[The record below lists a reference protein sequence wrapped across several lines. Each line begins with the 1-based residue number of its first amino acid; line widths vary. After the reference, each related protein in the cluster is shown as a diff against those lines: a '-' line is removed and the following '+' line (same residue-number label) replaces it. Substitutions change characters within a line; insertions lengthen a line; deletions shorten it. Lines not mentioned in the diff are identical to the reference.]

1 MTLGALS
8 FVFPW
13 VLTALAVLPLV
24 WLLLR
29 VTPPA
34 ARRLSFP
41 AIRLLFGLTSPEKS
55 AARTPWWLML
65 LRLICIGLII
75 VALAEPVLNLRQA
88 MRQSPLVVLVD
99 DGWAAAAQWT
109 QRQAAL
115 VRVLESAARDNRP
128 VMMVTTTPTQS
139 STPAALSYTPAADA
153 LNVARGL
160 TAKPWSTNRT
170 TLLERLKA
178 TAVRPPAEAI
188 WIADGVASTADKEIA
203 EYLQRLGRLTVL
215 TAPQLSGP
223 YVLGPA
229 NRVPEG
235 DENVIEVTV
244 RRPAA
249 SIENPVTTGVLA
261 LDNAGRTVAR
271 TDANFEEGESVTTAR
286 FTVPTT
292 LGNRMA
298 RLSIDGVSGAAGV
311 YLLDDRWTRRPVGVV
326 SDNPDGIITPLLEDG
341 FYVSQAL
348 LPYAEVR
355 NGPLGTL
362 LERDLAVVIL
372 ASGNRVSEPEV
383 TVLDPWLEQGGVLV
397 RFSGPTLDGNVDPLL
412 PVRLR
417 GGGRTFGGTMS
428 WTEPVGMAAFPDT
441 GPFAGLPVPNDVLV
455 STQVLAEPSPGLTD
469 RTWARLSDGT
479 PLVTAERRG
488 QGWIILFHVTAT
500 PDWSS
505 LPLSGVMVDMLR
517 RILDLSRGVNEA
529 SSALPPSLP
538 ARDVLNGAGQLITPP
553 PNVVALSRD
562 EIRDPDIGPDHPP
575 GYYGPGTTKIAVN
588 LGPSIGP
595 MTTQESWP
603 ANVNVSGFETVAAER
618 TLKPWL
624 LLAALCLFIF
634 DFIISLFL
642 RGLVSFEP
650 LRRLGT
656 KSAAPA
662 SLCIVL
668 AAQLT
673 LGLGLVVGLVVGLG
687 PNPALS
693 AEGEIDPATIDAV
706 LQTRLAYVQTGRA
719 NVDRVSAQ
727 GLGSLTD
734 VLAARTSAEMAAPTA
749 VDPEADELFP
759 YPVVYWRVIPGQA
772 PPSEQAAARINDYL
786 GRGGVM
792 VFDAPDQIGA
802 NEDSAGAQA
811 GQALNSILLRLNVS
825 SLAPVPENHVLRRS
839 FYLLPD
845 LPGRYTG
852 APVYIERGSVNN
864 DGVSSIIVG
873 SHDWAAAW
881 ARDPRGLPINPVVP
895 GGERQREWSYRF
907 GVNLVMYALT
917 GNYKADQV
925 HLPAIMQ
932 RLTQ

>member
-1 MTLGALS
+1 MVTLGAIS

-41 AIRLLFGLTSPEKS
+41 AIRLLFGLTSPERS
-55 AARTPWWLML
+55 SARTPWWLLL
-65 LRLICIGLII
+65 LRLACIGLII
-75 VALAEPVLNLRQA
+75 VALAEPVMNLRQA

-109 QRQAAL
+109 QRQTAL
-115 VRVLESAARDNRP
+115 VRALEGAARDNRP
-128 VMMVTTTPTQS
+128 VMMITTAPAQTA
-139 STPAALSYTPAADA
+139 TPAALSYTPAAEA

-160 TAKPWSTNRT
+160 SAKPWSTDRT
-170 TLLERLKA
+170 SVFERLKA
-178 TAVRPPAEAI
+178 ATLRPPTEAI
-188 WIADGVASTADKEIA
+188 WIADGVASTADDDIA
-203 EYLQRLGRLTVL
+203 EYLQRLGRLTIL
-215 TAPQLSGP
+215 TAPQQNGP

-229 NRVPEG
+229 DRVPEG

-249 SIENPVTTGVLA
+249 SVESPVVVGVLA
-261 LDNAGRTVAR
+261 QDSAGRTVAR
-271 TDANFEEGESVTTAR
+271 AEANFEDGASVTTAR

-298 RLSIDGVSGAAGV
+298 RLAIDGMGGAAGT

-348 LPYAEVR
+348 LPFAEIR
-355 NGPLGTL
+355 NAPLGTL
-362 LERDLAVVIL
+362 LERDLAIIIL
-372 ASGNRVSEPEV
+372 ASGNRVTEPEV
-383 TVLDPWLEQGGVLV
+383 AVLEPWLEKGGVLV

-428 WTEPVGMAAFPDT
+428 WTEPVGMAPFPDT
-441 GPFAGLPVPNDVLV
+441 GPFAGLSAPEDVLV

-488 QGWIILFHVTAT
+488 QGWVVLFHVTAT

-517 RILDLSRGVNEA
+517 RVLDLSRGVDEA

-538 ARDVLNGAGQLITPP
+538 ARDVLNGAGQLIEPP
-553 PNVVALSRD
+553 PNVTSLARD
-562 EIRDPDIGPDHPP
+562 DIRDPAIGPNLPP
-575 GYYGPGTTKIAVN
+575 GYFGTGATNIAVN

-595 MTTQESWP
+595 MTAQESWP
-603 ANVNVSGFETVAAER
+603 ANVTVSGFDAVATER

-624 LLAALCLFIF
+624 LLASLCLFIL
-634 DFIISLFL
+634 DFAISLFL
-642 RGLVSFEP
+642 RGLVSIEP
-650 LRRLGT
+650 LRRAAGT
-656 KSAAPA
+656 AAVA
-662 SLCIVL
+662 
-668 AAQLT
+668 LT
-673 LGLGLVVGLVVGLG
+673 LVVLTAPDIGHAADEEV
-687 PNPALS
+687 
-693 AEGEIDPATIDAV
+693 DPATIAAV
-706 LQTRLAYVQTGRA
+706 LQTRLAYVETGRP
-719 NVDRVSAQ
+719 NVDQVSAQ

-734 VLAARTSAEMAAPTA
+734 VLAARTSAEMAPPAG
-749 VDPEADELFP
+749 VDPETDELFP
-759 YPVVYWRVIPGQA
+759 YPVVYWRVTPDQA
-772 PPSEQAAARINDYL
+772 PPSEQAASRINDYL

-802 NEDSAGAQA
+802 NEDSSGSQA
-811 GQALNSILLRLNVS
+811 GQALNGILMRLNVS

-839 FYLLPD
+839 FYLLPE

-864 DGVSSIIVG
+864 DGVSSIIIG

-881 ARDPRGLPINPVVP
+881 ARDARGLPVNPVIP